1 MNGINAIFTTSCK
14 SVSKSGKIAIAT
26 YIVALIVTSLLDSV
40 LLILLSGM
48 MSDSGVGL
56 SHLSDSVFV
65 VILVIVMV
73 KPVIV
78 TFLNRYI
85 FLRLAN
91 EETRIAT
98 LLMRV
103 AMNGQWGTTKQL
115 QHGAFLNLVTEGPS
129 AVIRGILMRGC
140 IAIASSVNILIVFL
154 TVFFIDPFSAL
165 AFAVYAIAVAS
176 IANHYFAQAVKDI
189 GDEKRIAVENQIDLT
204 TRGIALSKTFKIM
217 KSKSYLEYFSNQ
229 RSFISKLGAK
239 SEVLSQ
245 LPRAFFEFFLG
256 LLVVIIA
263 ITYKID
269 VDVFKLNIV
278 VLGAAA
284 FRIFPL
290 FSQLQAVA
298 IQMSIEESNAKRCL
312 DTLVVR
318 DAKTQL
324 TNYQNDAL
332 EDNVVVRL
340 ENVSFRYQDA
350 VIDVVDRV
358 CLTIKEGDSLA
369 VIGRSGSGKSTLID
383 LLIGA
388 VKPTSGRIVW
398 NENQAGKIGFMPQI
412 SIATGMKIANSVALE
427 WDVNQIDQKQIENLL
442 IDAKK
447 MKMFDLHNFDDETKD
462 SEMSVGQL
470 QVIGLMRAVYRN
482 PKVLILDE
490 PTSALDEES
499 QTEIMRFVETMNI
512 RSKVIVAHRLATIR
526 SSSRVICM
534 EAGKII
540 ADGSFKEVLDTI
552 PNIENYIET
561 ESIVN
566 GSKDDSPE

>member
-1 MNGINAIFTTSCK
+1 
-14 SVSKSGKIAIAT
+14 
-26 YIVALIVTSLLDSV
+26 
-40 LLILLSGM
+40 
-48 MSDSGVGL
+48 
-56 SHLSDSVFV
+56 
-65 VILVIVMV
+65 
-73 KPVIV
+73 
-78 TFLNRYI
+78 
-85 FLRLAN
+85 
-91 EETRIAT
+91 
-98 LLMRV
+98 
-103 AMNGQWGTTKQL
+103 
-115 QHGAFLNLVTEGPS
+115 
-129 AVIRGILMRGC
+129 
-140 IAIASSVNILIVFL
+140 
-154 TVFFIDPFSAL
+154 
-165 AFAVYAIAVAS
+165 
-176 IANHYFAQAVKDI
+176 
-189 GDEKRIAVENQIDLT
+189 
-204 TRGIALSKTFKIM
+204 
-217 KSKSYLEYFSNQ
+217 
-229 RSFISKLGAK
+229 
-239 SEVLSQ
+239 
-245 LPRAFFEFFLG
+245 
-256 LLVVIIA
+256 
-263 ITYKID
+263 
-269 VDVFKLNIV
+269 
-278 VLGAAA
+278 
-284 FRIFPL
+284 
-290 FSQLQAVA
+290 
-298 IQMSIEESNAKRCL
+298 MSIEESNAKRCL

-427 WDVNQIDQKQIENLL
+427 WDVNQIDQKQIDNLL

-566 GSKDDSPE
+566 GSKNDSPE